1 LRFSASATEGLQE
14 ELATPSLNALAFAL
28 DQYKN
33 NTSLVSLF
41 SFRGQQM
48 LFPGD
53 AQWGNWKFWLDQDDA
68 ETILQGV
75 TFFKVAHHGSHNATP
90 TDALEKMS
98 KGKFAAMVSTQNV
111 PWDSI
116 PRIPLMDRL
125 GEMTKDRVIRSDSL
139 ALIDAPKAPKGPVLG
154 ELPKGFAQG
163 DFWYDYLIKL

>member
-1 LRFSASATEGLQE
+1 
-14 ELATPSLNALAFAL
+14 
-28 DQYKN
+28 
-33 NTSLVSLF
+33 
-41 SFRGQQM
+41 M

-116 PRIPLMDRL
+116 PRTPLMVRL
-125 GEMTKDRVIRSDSL
+125 GEMTNDRVLRSDSL
-139 ALIDAPKAPKGPVLG
+139 ALADLPKAPKGPTLT
-154 ELPKGFAQG
+154 ELPKGFLQG